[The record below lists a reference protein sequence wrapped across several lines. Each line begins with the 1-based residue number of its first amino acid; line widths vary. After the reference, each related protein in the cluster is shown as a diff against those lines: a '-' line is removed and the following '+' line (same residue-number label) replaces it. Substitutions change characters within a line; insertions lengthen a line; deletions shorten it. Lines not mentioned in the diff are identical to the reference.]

1 MDGHFHLAI
10 NGLLTM
16 LSKTMQQTRLLSSEF
31 LYKLVIRQITKPAF
45 KLICTEIASKWQNY
59 VNISRKD
66 SAVHSKIHLI
76 VAFHKYS
83 DLELPADNRLS
94 KSWNEHQTDSSSI
107 R

>member
-1 MDGHFHLAI
+1 MDGYFHLVI

-16 LSKTMQQTRLLSSEF
+16 LSKTMQQMRLLSNEF
-31 LYKLVIRQITKPAF
+31 LNKFVIKQITKPA
-45 KLICTEIASKWQNY
+45 LICTEIASKRQNY
-59 VNISRKD
+59 VNISQKD

-83 DLELPADNRLS
+83 DLELPADNRIS